1 MIKFNSKSPIYLQVI
16 NEIKKQL
23 ALGEIKPGD
32 KLLSSRELAVLYSIN
47 PNTAGRVYKEL
58 EALGI
63 CFTKRGLGTF
73 VTKEINMIKPIKQD
87 MARDYVIAF
96 ITSMRDL
103 GYKKEEI
110 IDILKNKEWDNGI
123 D

>member
-1 MIKFNSKSPIYLQVI
+1 MVNFDSRSPIYLQVI

-23 ALGEIKPGD
+23 ALAEIKPGD
-32 KLLSSRELAVLYSIN
+32 KLPSSRELAVLYSIN
-47 PNTAGRVYKEL
+47 PNTASRVYKEM
-58 EALGI
+58 ETMGM

-73 VTKEINMIKPIKQD
+73 VTEDESMIRPIKQD
-87 MARDYVIAF
+87 MADGYIDVF
-96 ITSMRDL
+96 IKSMSEL
-103 GYKKEEI
+103 GYNREQI